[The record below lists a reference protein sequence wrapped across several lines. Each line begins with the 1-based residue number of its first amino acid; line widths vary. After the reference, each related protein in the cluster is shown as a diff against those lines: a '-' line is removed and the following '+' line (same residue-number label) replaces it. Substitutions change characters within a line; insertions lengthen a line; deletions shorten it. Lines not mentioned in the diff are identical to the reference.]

1 MAQELITKIY
11 SDLNE
16 LCKTNEAFFFKD
28 FTSIGGGTYRI
39 FSYRLAS
46 YSDFLADNAL
56 EARGSM
62 WEIKPDGTLIRCAC
76 RTMNKFFNAYENP
89 FVMFPKEV
97 LSSEIELAMDKL
109 DGSVISTF
117 MDNDGVLR
125 VKSNGSL
132 HSEHAYN
139 SNSMIHSDTALYNA
153 LLDADLDQYTVTLE
167 YTSPEFRIV
176 LPYQKDELTV
186 LSLRNRASGELMD
199 VDTLK
204 KRFPVLYNR
213 SVFAKYGK
221 IDKTFPM
228 RETLKES
235 IDAVRSMQ
243 DIEGFVV
250 RLKDGTMFKVKTDWY
265 CALHFTKDS
274 INVDSRLYE
283 AVLQGASD
291 DLKQLFSTDNYCL
304 EKIRKMENLIFMCY
318 NKLQADVESFVQTH
332 KHLDRKEFAA
342 MVTGTLPNVLNR
354 QGLAFALY
362 NGKKVDYKEV
372 LQKYMKEVLAD
383 F

>member
-1 MAQELITKIY
+1 MEQKSITKIY
-11 SDLNE
+11 SDLNK
-16 LCKTNEAFFFKD
+16 LCETNEAFFFKD
-28 FTSIGGGTYRI
+28 FTSVGGGTYRI

-46 YSDFLADNAL
+46 YSDFLADSAF

-62 WEIKPDGTLIRCAC
+62 WEIRPDGSLIRCAC
-76 RTMNKFFNAYENP
+76 RTMDKFFNAYENP
-89 FVMFPKEV
+89 FVMFPKDV
-97 LSSEIELAMDKL
+97 PSTEIELAMDKL

-139 SNSMIHSDTALYNA
+139 STKMIQDDTALYHA
-153 LLDADLDQYTVTLE
+153 LCAADYAQYTVTLE

-176 LPYQKDELTV
+176 LPYQKEELTV
-186 LSLRNRASGELMD
+186 LSLRHRSTGELLD
-199 VDTLK
+199 VDKLK
-204 KRFPVLYNR
+204 KRFPVLYNK

-235 IDAVRSMQ
+235 IEAVRSMQ

-283 AVLQGASD
+283 AVLQGGSD

-304 EKIRKMENLIFMCY
+304 EKIEKMENLIFMCY
-318 NKLQADVESFVQTH
+318 NKLQADVESFVQAN
-332 KHLDRKEFAA
+332 KHLGRKEFALA
-342 MVTGTLPNVLNR
+342 VTSTLPNVLNR

-362 NGKKVDYKEV
+362 NGKPVDYKEV

>member
-89 FVMFPKEV
+89 FVMFPKDV

-139 SNSMIHSDTALYNA
+139 STGLIHSDP
-153 LLDADLDQYTVTLE
+153 LLLKDLIAADLEQYTVTLE
-167 YTSPEFRIV
+167 YTSPKFRIV
-176 LPYQKDELTV
+176 LPYQTEALTV
-186 LSLRNRASGELMD
+186 LSLRHRISGEVMD
-199 VDTLK
+199 PDTLK
-204 KRFPVLYNR
+204 KRFPVLYR
-213 SVFAKYGK
+213 ESVFYKDGK

>member
-1 MAQELITKIY
+1 MQQASQEKIFH
-11 SDLNE
+11 DLNN
-16 LCKTNEAFFFKD
+16 LCTTNEAFFFKD

-46 YSDFLADNAL
+46 YSDFLAPNAF

-62 WEIKPDGTLIRCAC
+62 WEIKEDGSYIRCAC
-76 RTMNKFFNAYENP
+76 RTLNKFFNAYENP
-89 FVMFPKEV
+89 FTMFPKEM
-97 LSSEIELAMDKL
+97 LSTEIKLAMDKL

-132 HSEHAYN
+132 HSEHAHN
-139 SNSMIHSDTALYNA
+139 SNAMIHDNKE
-153 LLDADLDQYTVTLE
+153 LLDALIEADLAQYTVTLE

-176 LPYQKDELTV
+176 LPYQVDDLTV
-186 LSLRNRASGELMD
+186 LSLRHRATGDILSGSDLQKE
-199 VDTLK
+199 
-204 KRFPVLYNR
+204 FPILYKY
-213 SVFAKYGK
+213 SVFENCGE
-221 IDKTFPM
+221 INSTFPM
-228 RETLKES
+228 RETLKDS

-250 RLKDGTMFKVKTDWY
+250 QLHDGTMFKIKTDWY

-291 DLKQLFSTDNYCL
+291 DLKQLFSTDPYCT
-304 EKIRKMENLIFMCY
+304 EKIEKMENLIFLCY
-318 NKLQADVESFVQTH
+318 NKLQDEVESFVQKH
-332 KHLDRKEFAA
+332 KHLERKAYAE
-342 MVTGTLPNVLNR
+342 MVKSTLSTDLNR

-362 NGKKVDYKEV
+362 NGKPVDYKEV
-372 LQKYMKEVLAD
+372 LQKYMKVVLAD

>member
-1 MAQELITKIY
+1 MAQESIIQIY
-11 SDLNE
+11 SNLNK
-16 LCKTNEAFFFKD
+16 LCETNEAFFFKD

-46 YSDFLADNAL
+46 YSDFLADSAL

-62 WEIKPDGTLIRCAC
+62 WEIREDGSLIRCAC
-76 RTMNKFFNAYENP
+76 RTMDKFFNAYENP
-89 FVMFPKEV
+89 FVMFPKDV
-97 LSSEIELAMDKL
+97 LSTEIDSAMDKL

-117 MDNDGVLR
+117 TDNDGVLR

-139 SNSMIHSDTALYNA
+139 SNAMILADTVLYDALRE
-153 LLDADLDQYTVTLE
+153 ADLAQYTVTLE

-186 LSLRNRASGELMD
+186 LSLRHRTTGELLD
-199 VDTLK
+199 ADELK
-204 KRFPVLYNR
+204 KRFPVLYSR
-213 SVFAKYGK
+213 SVLAKDGK
-221 IDKTFPM
+221 INKTFPM

-235 IDAVRSMQ
+235 IEAVRAMQ

-304 EKIRKMENLIFMCY
+304 EKIKKMENLIFMCY
-318 NKLQADVESFVQTH
+318 NKLQADVESFVQKH

-342 MVTGTLPNVLNR
+342 AVTGTLPNVLNR

>member
-1 MAQELITKIY
+1 MEQKSITKIY
-11 SDLNE
+11 SELNK
-16 LCKTNEAFFFKD
+16 LCETNEAFFFKD
-28 FTSIGGGTYRI
+28 FTSVGGGTYRI

-46 YSDFLADNAL
+46 YSDFLADSAF

-62 WEIKPDGTLIRCAC
+62 WEIRSDGSLIRCAC
-76 RTMNKFFNAYENP
+76 RTMDKFFNAYENP
-89 FVMFPKEV
+89 FVMFPKDV
-97 LSSEIELAMDKL
+97 PSTEIELAMDKL

-139 SNSMIHSDTALYNA
+139 STKMIQDDTALYHA
-153 LLDADLDQYTVTLE
+153 LCAADYSQYTVTLE
-167 YTSPEFRIV
+167 YTSPEYRIV
-176 LPYQKDELTV
+176 LPYQKEELTV
-186 LSLRNRASGELMD
+186 LSLRNRSTGELLD
-199 VDTLK
+199 ADKLK
-204 KRFPVLYNR
+204 KRFPVLYNK

-235 IDAVRSMQ
+235 IEAVRSMQ

-283 AVLQGASD
+283 AVLQGGSD

-304 EKIRKMENLIFMCY
+304 EKIEKMENLIFMCY
-318 NKLQADVESFVQTH
+318 NKLQADVESFVQAN
-332 KHLDRKEFAA
+332 KHLGRKEFALA
-342 MVTGTLPNVLNR
+342 VTSTLPNVLNR

-362 NGKKVDYKEV
+362 NGKPVDYKEV

>member
-1 MAQELITKIY
+1 MAQKSIIQIFD
-11 SDLNE
+11 DLNK
-16 LCKTNEAFFFKD
+16 LCETNEAFFFKD

-46 YSDFLADNAL
+46 YSDFLADSAF

-62 WEIKPDGTLIRCAC
+62 WEIREDGSLIRCAC
-76 RTMNKFFNAYENP
+76 RTLDKFFNAYENP
-89 FVMFPKEV
+89 FTMFPKDV
-97 LSSEIELAMDKL
+97 LSSEIKLAMDKL

-139 SNSMIHSDTALYNA
+139 STGIIHSDPMLLNA
-153 LLDADLDQYTVTLE
+153 LIEADLAQYTVILE
-167 YTSPEFRIV
+167 YTSPEYRIV
-176 LPYQKDELTV
+176 LPYQTEALTV
-186 LSLRNRASGELMD
+186 LSLRHRVTGELL
-199 VDTLK
+199 VGTELK
-204 KRFPVLYNR
+204 KRFPVLYR
-213 SVFAKYGK
+213 ESVFFQYGE

-243 DIEGFVV
+243 NIEGFVV
-250 RLKDGTMFKVKTDWY
+250 QLKDGTTFKVKTDWY

-291 DLKQLFSTDNYCL
+291 DLKQLFSTDTYCL
-304 EKIRKMENLIFMCY
+304 EKIEKMENLIFMCY
-318 NKLQADVESFVQTH
+318 NKLQADVESFVQTY
-332 KHLDRKEFAA
+332 KHLDRKEYAA
-342 MVTGTLPNVLNR
+342 MVTSTLPLDLNR

-362 NGKKVDYKEV
+362 NGRTVDYKEV
-372 LQKYMKEVLAD
+372 LQKYMKVVLAD